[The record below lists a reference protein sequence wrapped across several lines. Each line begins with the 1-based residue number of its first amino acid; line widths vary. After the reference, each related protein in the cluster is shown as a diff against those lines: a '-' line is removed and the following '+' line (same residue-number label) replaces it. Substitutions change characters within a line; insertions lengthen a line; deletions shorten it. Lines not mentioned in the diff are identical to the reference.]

1 MEEGGIFMRFGLI
14 LIFISIVA
22 IIISL
27 ILNLLFKKI
36 RYVKYIPAVVLFPF
50 MLYNFITMYSVTNEG
65 FKSLGKFVM
74 GILLLTACAS
84 SLIASITLDISHR
97 VNSRKK

>member
-1 MEEGGIFMRFGLI
+1 MNFVFV
-14 LIFISIVA
+14 LIFISLAA
-22 IIISL
+22 IIVTF

-50 MLYNFITMYSVTNEG
+50 MIYNFITMYSVTNES
-65 FKSLGKFVM
+65 FESLGRFVM

-84 SLIASITLDISHR
+84 SLIASIIFDIAHR
-97 VNSRKK
+97 NIGRKK